1 MIQTREEAGLYFL
14 IYQICGQHKNSLL
27 STISLEFH
35 FTNVDSLGNP
45 SYLSSGEMKLPLLF
59 LFFSFSYI
67 ICFGVWVIN
76 IREIQKGNES
86 LFPDSGP
93 RPTIY
98 AIHQIMGAL
107 IFVKFL
113 SVFFESLR
121 FYVIKEYGHA
131 EVWSVIF
138 YSVDFIRHI
147 FLFTVIL
154 LIGTGW
160 SFIKPFINEREKKII
175 LSVLVLQ
182 FVNNVVIAV
191 LSQETEGE
199 ANYAKLAGL
208 LHLVDIVCCCMILV
222 PIVWQVNELEKSVDA
237 DEDLSEREA
246 DLESGDKG
254 QILEKLK
261 LFRTFYLVVIAYI
274 YSTRILVYL
283 FASLLDYRHLW
294 VRHFVVEI
302 VTLSFYVS
310 VGLMF
315 RPITESAY
323 RGIDNDDE
331 LDEVELLSS
340 KKAKD

>member
-1 MIQTREEAGLYFL
+1 M
-14 IYQICGQHKNSLL
+14 
-27 STISLEFH
+27 
-35 FTNVDSLGNP
+35 
-45 SYLSSGEMKLPLLF
+45 
-59 LFFSFSYI
+59 
-67 ICFGVWVIN
+67 CFGVWVIN
-76 IREIQKGNES
+76 ISEIEKGKDS

-98 AIHQIMGAL
+98 AIHKIMGAL
-107 IFVKFL
+107 VFVKFL

-121 FYVIKEYGHA
+121 YYVIKEYGHA
-131 EVWSVIF
+131 EVWSVVF
-138 YSVDFIRHI
+138 YCVDFVRHI
-147 FLFTVIL
+147 FLFTVVL

-175 LSVLVLQ
+175 LFVLILQ
-182 FVNNVVIAV
+182 FVNNIVIAV
-191 LSQETEGE
+191 LSQETAGE
-199 ANYAKLAGL
+199 SSYAKLTGI
-208 LHLVDIVCCCMILV
+208 LHLVDIICCCMILV

-254 QILEKLK
+254 QILSKLK

-294 VRHFVVEI
+294 VRYFVVEI

-315 RPITESAY
+315 RPVSEVAY
-323 RGIDNDDE
+323 RGIEDDDL
-331 LDEVELLSS
+331 LDEVELLSR